1 MYEAFHLRGGKMKQ
15 ELRKKDLVRTIV
27 LVVATVI
34 IAGGCSMPFE
44 WAGSMPDSW
53 DDTSEVTPEEDG
65 DAEGES
71 PVDPEAVA
79 QVLTVSGPS
88 FTLAWDSDSAAATGF
103 RVYLRQHGASEW
115 QVIAE
120 NVGEAQFTISESD
133 LPYGT
138 YEFAVS
144 SLTSEGAESELHH
157 SYDETAD
164 PEPWILEWTAL

>member
-1 MYEAFHLRGGKMKQ
+1 MNQ
-15 ELRKKDLVRTIV
+15 ELRKKDLVRSIV

-44 WAGSMPDSW
+44 WAGSMPASSDSAPAQE
-53 DDTSEVTPEEDG
+53 T
-65 DAEGES
+65 DADGES
-71 PVDPEAVA
+71 DAGGENPADGEPEA

-103 RVYLRQHGASEW
+103 RIYSRQHGASDW
-115 QVIAE
+115 QVLAE
-120 NVGEAQFTISESD
+120 NVGEPQFTISESD

-144 SLTSEGAESELHH
+144 SLTSEGAESDLHH
-157 SYDETAD
+157 SYDVTAD
-164 PEPWILEWTAL
+164 PEPWMLEWTAL